1 MRYHTNKNKKW
12 DFLITHGKIL
22 EFLDGIEIVK
32 QNKRD
37 WYKMLNDDELITILR
52 MEQTEERERKI
63 DNMCQKERNRMLDLH
78 FGIGKNI

>member
-1 MRYHTNKNKKW
+1 
-12 DFLITHGKIL
+12 
-22 EFLDGIEIVK
+22 
-32 QNKRD
+32 
-37 WYKMLNDDELITILR
+37 MLNDDELITILR